1 MNCYQKIIQFSNYY
15 YNQGLEK
22 ANVRDLTGA
31 IECLCKSLRFF
42 KGNIKARNLLGLVYF
57 EMGETVQ
64 ALREWVISVNFQSDK
79 NIAKHYIEQLQEDR
93 GYMSNVNLTV
103 KKYNQAIQYVNSGNE
118 DLAII
123 QLKKVVGLNP
133 NFVKAFQLLALLHM
147 KEGEYLKAKEAL
159 RKAGRIDSNNTTTL
173 KYLRETNVNLHGD
186 QPVKKSKKDISDDA
200 VEYKS
205 GNEMIIKPPTFKDR
219 TAIGTVIN
227 IVIGIAIGFCIT
239 YFLVFRAEDSRV
251 KSDTQSQLIEA
262 NNTITSKNVTI
273 KGLNKQ
279 IEELTQKI
287 TNAETANTATTT
299 EITTYQQLLVAY
311 ASFVS
316 GEVEKAGE
324 AIATIGVANVPQA
337 IQPTCAAIMTQ
348 INGEYMKLLY
358 QKGSSSY
365 NQGAYKDAVVFYEK
379 ILTRDEKFQDGDAM
393 YFLAQSYRKDGDKQK
408 ATLMYQKV
416 IATFPNTP
424 KAKSSQSYINEMNR

>member
-1 MNCYQKIIQFSNYY
+1 MNCYKKIIQFSNYY

-31 IECLCKSLRFF
+31 TEYLCKSLRFF

-64 ALREWVISVNFQSDK
+64 ALREWVISVNFQSDE
-79 NIAKHYIEQLQEDR
+79 NIAKHYIEELQNDR
-93 GYMSNVNLTV
+93 GYMANVNQTV
-103 KKYNQAIQYVNSGNE
+103 KKYNQAIQYVNNNNE
-118 DLAII
+118 DLAVM
-123 QLKKVVGLNP
+123 QLKKVVGLNS
-133 NFVKAFQLLALLHM
+133 NFVKAYQLLALLYM
-147 KEGEYLKAKEAL
+147 KEGEYLKAKEVL
-159 RKAGRIDSNNTTTL
+159 RKAGRIDSNNTLTL
-173 KYLRETNVNLHGD
+173 KYLRETNLNLHGG
-186 QPVKKSKKDISDDA
+186 QPAKKTKKEISEDA

-205 GNEMIIKPPTFKDR
+205 GNETIIKPPTFKDR
-219 TAIGTVIN
+219 TAITTVIN
-227 IVIGIAIGFCIT
+227 IVLGIAIGFCIT
-239 YFLVFRAEDSRV
+239 YFLVFRAQDSRV

-262 NNTITSKNVTI
+262 NNMITSKNVTI

-279 IEELTQKI
+279 IEALTKKV
-287 TNAETANTATTT
+287 TTAETANTATTT

-324 AIATIGVANVPQA
+324 AIAAISVANVPA
-337 IQPTCAAIMTQ
+337 AVQPTCTTIMTQ
-348 INGEYMKLLY
+348 INAAYMKLLY

-365 NQGAYKDAVVFYEK
+365 NQGAYKDSVIFYEK
-379 ILTRDEKFQDGDAM
+379 ILTIDEKFQDGDAM

-416 IATFPNTP
+416 IASFPNTP
-424 KAKSSQSYINEMNR
+424 KAKNAQSYIKEMN